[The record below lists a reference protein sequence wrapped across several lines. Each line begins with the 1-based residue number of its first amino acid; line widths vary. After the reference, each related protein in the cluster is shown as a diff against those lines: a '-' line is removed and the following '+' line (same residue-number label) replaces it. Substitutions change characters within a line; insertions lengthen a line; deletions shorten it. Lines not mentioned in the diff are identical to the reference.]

1 MLNMFFATEPKYSTL
16 IRLHS
21 NNLVKKNKYMI
32 KIYDNRITI
41 HLLFFALEQNILLF
55 YCLLMKMLF
64 IVQDTM
70 AKW

>member
-1 MLNMFFATEPKYSTL
+1 MFFAAEPKYSTL

-21 NNLVKKNKYMI
+21 NNLVKKKKKYMI
-32 KIYDNRITI
+32 KIYDNRMTI

-55 YCLLMKMLF
+55 YCLLMKMVF